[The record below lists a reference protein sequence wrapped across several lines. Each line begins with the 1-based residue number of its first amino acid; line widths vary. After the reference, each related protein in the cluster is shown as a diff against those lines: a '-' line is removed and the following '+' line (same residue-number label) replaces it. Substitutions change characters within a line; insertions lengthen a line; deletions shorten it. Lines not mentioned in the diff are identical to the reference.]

1 MDSSQE
7 MLNRSIA
14 AFSDDGRLSVD
25 ELDHI
30 VSAGLADDGEL
41 DNAEKEV
48 LFKVLSKL
56 TAADFSPELWNRVE
70 SLIRKYELDGAA

>member
-1 MDSSQE
+1 MGASQE

-30 VSAGLADDGEL
+30 VAAGLQDGVL
-41 DNAEKEV
+41 DEEERQV
-48 LFKVLSKL
+48 VFKVISKL
-56 TAADFSPELWNRVE
+56 SAADFSPELWSRVE
-70 SLIRKYELDGAA
+70 QLIRKYELDGAA

>member
-1 MDSSQE
+1 MGASQE

-30 VSAGLADDGEL
+30 VAAGLQDGVL
-41 DNAEKEV
+41 DEEERQV
-48 LFKVLSKL
+48 VFKVISKL
-56 TAADFSPELWNRVE
+56 SAADFSPELWSRVE
-70 SLIRKYELDGAA
+70 RLIRKYEFDGAA